1 MRGKKIKRDISSHA
15 YGFSSIYHMPGENLW
30 SCIIQQDFLVLPIDI
45 GQVDLA
51 QQYLFSHNTS
61 P

>member
-15 YGFSSIYHMPGENLW
+15 YGFSSIEENVW